1 MKFKPPKACL
11 QSFLNDGRNPSIVLS
26 QSQPKDDQNSKYTM
40 IDDQNDYKFNRQST
54 IDNHADIEWK
64 YCFYQKQWSDEVGV
78 VIQFLVV
85 YKSIV
90 YMQLQNCK
98 LLIVFQSLTQSKQT
112 IEIARTR
119 SDRRRWLALFCL
131 VLIFLFQLLQEMGF
145 SQILKIDLCFPAIH
159 KKLQQFNNIATDEI
173 LGFHLYNLI

>member
-1 MKFKPPKACL
+1 
-11 QSFLNDGRNPSIVLS
+11 
-26 QSQPKDDQNSKYTM
+26 M

-54 IDNHADIEWK
+54 IDNHAAIEWK

-90 YMQLQNCK
+90 YMQLKIINY
-98 LLIVFQSLTQSKQT
+98 QSLTQSKQT

-119 SDRRRWLALFCL
+119 SDRRRWLALFNTIY
-131 VLIFLFQLLQEMGF
+131 VLFEWSGYISVSLYLQMLFYVLGPQGQKKSKKFGAEYNRIIIGEQIVPGKVKCKHNLEESDELEGADVTGYVTQLGVSDSMFMRVQ
-145 SQILKIDLCFPAIH
+145 
-159 KKLQQFNNIATDEI
+159 
-173 LGFHLYNLI
+173 

>member
-1 MKFKPPKACL
+1 
-11 QSFLNDGRNPSIVLS
+11 
-26 QSQPKDDQNSKYTM
+26 M

-54 IDNHADIEWK
+54 IDNHAVIEWK
-64 YCFYQKQWSDEVGV
+64 YCFYVSQKQWSDEVGV

-119 SDRRRWLALFCL
+119 SDRRRWLAL
-131 VLIFLFQLLQEMGF
+131 
-145 SQILKIDLCFPAIH
+145 LKH
-159 KKLQQFNNIATDEI
+159 VSVKQVQ
-173 LGFHLYNLI
+173 

>member
-1 MKFKPPKACL
+1 
-11 QSFLNDGRNPSIVLS
+11 
-26 QSQPKDDQNSKYTM
+26 M
-40 IDDQNDYKFNRQST
+40 IDDQNDQKFNCQST

-119 SDRRRWLALFCL
+119 SDRRRWMAL
-131 VLIFLFQLLQEMGF
+131 IPHNETKLQISIMIGDF
-145 SQILKIDLCFPAIH
+145 TQVVSQITE
-159 KKLQQFNNIATDEI
+159 NIKGI
-173 LGFHLYNLI
+173 SLMCYMYPVIQIIQ

>member
-1 MKFKPPKACL
+1 
-11 QSFLNDGRNPSIVLS
+11 
-26 QSQPKDDQNSKYTM
+26 M
-40 IDDQNDYKFNRQST
+40 IDDQNDQKFNCQST

-119 SDRRRWLALFCL
+119 SDRRRWMALIPHNETKLEISIMIGDFTQ
-131 VLIFLFQLLQEMGF
+131 VV
-145 SQILKIDLCFPAIH
+145 SQITE
-159 KKLQQFNNIATDEI
+159 NIKGI
-173 LGFHLYNLI
+173 SLMCYMYPVIQIIQ

>member
-1 MKFKPPKACL
+1 
-11 QSFLNDGRNPSIVLS
+11 
-26 QSQPKDDQNSKYTM
+26 M

-78 VIQFLVV
+78 VIQFLGV

-98 LLIVFQSLTQSKQT
+98 LLIVFQSLTQSKIT
-112 IEIARTR
+112 IEMARTR
-119 SDRRRWLALFCL
+119 SDWRRWLALSYTCMIYHICMNSIQEYMKITQIYIIILTIRFGVRRSSLELLKYWLCL
-131 VLIFLFQLLQEMGF
+131 V
-145 SQILKIDLCFPAIH
+145 
-159 KKLQQFNNIATDEI
+159 
-173 LGFHLYNLI
+173 